1 MAAERD
7 RRRSKNLG
15 HSRWPGHRIALE
27 PYQGRKGRTRPAAAH
42 AAMTVMHR
50 VRHAFGFPTH
60 PATQALPFHGVL
72 RKATVPNRV
81 SGTVLIF
88 AVAGE
93 TSGRKQG
100 LNSVGDRSFRLLN
113 SITESATE
121 LSFAGRIFL
130 SPQATGKFR

>member
-1 MAAERD
+1 
-7 RRRSKNLG
+7 
-15 HSRWPGHRIALE
+15 
-27 PYQGRKGRTRPAAAH
+27 
-42 AAMTVMHR
+42 MTVMHR

-81 SGTVLIF
+81 AGTVLIF
-88 AVAGE
+88 PVAGE

-100 LNSVGDRSFRLLN
+100 LNSVADRSFRLLN

-121 LSFAGRIFL
+121 LSFADRIFFIAASHRQISVTVSSVVL
-130 SPQATGKFR
+130 AP